1 MDKFIDAF
9 VNQWIPIVNHWLHLM
24 SAILWIGGL
33 GLLMMAVV
41 PALRKS
47 VPGELV
53 KPLANAIYQ
62 RYQRIIGAL
71 MLIILVTGG
80 INIWAVNKLM
90 KRPPMEGMPPGEGFT
105 NPYIIALGIKLFF
118 VMCLMTIFLYN
129 IIFPPEPAEKGKAGE
144 EEADPEG
151 IPFLRA
157 AFWFGIFIVLMAS
170 TLKHLHH

>member
-9 VNQWIPIVNHWLHLM
+9 INQWIPIVNHWLHLM

-41 PALRKS
+41 PSLKKS

-53 KPLANAIYQ
+53 KPLANAIYR

-80 INIWAVNKLM
+80 INIAYVNRLM
-90 KRPPMEGMPPGEGFT
+90 KTTTGEGFT

-118 VMCLMTIFLYN
+118 VMCLMTLFLYN
-129 IIFPPEPAEKGKAGE
+129 VIFPPEPEAQTGKTGDDEK
-144 EEADPEG
+144 DPEG

-157 AFWFGIFIVLMAS
+157 SFWFGIFIVLMAS

>member
-1 MDKFIDAF
+1 
-9 VNQWIPIVNHWLHLM
+9 M

-53 KPLANAIYQ
+53 KPIANEIYKK
-62 RYQRIIGAL
+62 YQRIIGAL

-80 INIWAVNKLM
+80 INIAYVNKLM
-90 KRPPMEGMPPGEGFT
+90 KSNNGEGFT

-118 VMCLMTIFLYN
+118 VMCIMTIFLYN
-129 IIFPPEPAEKGKAGE
+129 IIFPPQPAEKGQAEE

>member
-1 MDKFIDAF
+1 MDRFLTAF
-9 VNQWIPIVNHWLHLM
+9 VDQWIPIVNHWLHLM

-53 KPLANAIYQ
+53 KPLANVIYQ
-62 RYQRIIGAL
+62 KYQRIIGAL
-71 MLIILVTGG
+71 MLVILVTGG
-80 INIWAVNKLM
+80 INIAYVNKLM
-90 KRPPMEGMPPGEGFT
+90 RAGNGEGFT
-105 NPYIIALGIKLFF
+105 NPYLIALGVKLFF
-118 VMCLMTIFLYN
+118 VMCIMTLFLYN
-129 IIFPPEPAEKGKAGE
+129 MMFPAAPEAKGTAEGE
-144 EEADPEG
+144 ETDPEG